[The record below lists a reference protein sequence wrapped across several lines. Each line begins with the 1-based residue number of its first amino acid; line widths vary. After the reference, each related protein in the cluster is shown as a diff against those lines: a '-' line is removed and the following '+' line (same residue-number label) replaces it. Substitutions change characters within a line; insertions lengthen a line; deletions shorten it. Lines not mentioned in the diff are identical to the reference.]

1 MNALRILM
9 VVGGLSVMFACTK
22 KEEAAPAATTIEQ
35 PAAPAE
41 PTAPVEPATPPST
54 EAPAK

>member
-22 KEEAAPAATTIEQ
+22 KEEAATTIEQ